1 MDFSLSSEQTL
12 LQDSLDR
19 LLAGAAPLAR
29 TRRFA
34 EQGEARAT
42 DVWAAFVALGGAGL
56 IIDERHGGAGLTLLD
71 AALVAEVLG
80 RHVAPL
86 PYLASAVLVPAALA
100 WAGSEAQ
107 RGEWLPRIAGGA
119 CVASAALSELCGAR
133 ENAGIDMI
141 RGRLSGRALF
151 VLDFEADIVLVA
163 ARDGSLHL
171 VDAAASGLTRERL
184 ITIDRTRHVGELRF
198 DNVIAECLP
207 GSIDGAVARRLID
220 LGRVILAADT
230 LGAAQHMQD
239 AAVAYAGQREQ
250 FGRLIGS
257 FQAVKHL
264 CAEMAV
270 ALEPCRALMWYAAHA
285 QDALPDEAR
294 VMAAHVKAHTAEVGK
309 FVAKTA
315 TEVHGGVGFT
325 DILGLHYWFKRIGL
339 NRQLLGSPER
349 ARHDAAVAQ
358 GLAG

>member
-1 MDFSLSSEQTL
+1 MDFSLSPEQVL

-19 LLAGAAPLAR
+19 MLAEHAPLVR

-34 EQGEARAT
+34 EQAETRAA
-42 DVWAAFVALGGAGL
+42 DVWAAFVELGAPGL
-56 IIDERHGGAGLTLLD
+56 IIDERHGGAGLSLLD

-80 RHVAPL
+80 RHVAPV
-86 PYLASAVLVPAALA
+86 PYIASCVLLPAALA
-100 WAGSEAQ
+100 WAGSDAQ
-107 RGEWLPRIAGGA
+107 RAEWLPRLAGGTR
-119 CVASAALSELCGAR
+119 VGGAALSELCGSR
-133 ENAGIDMI
+133 EDAGVEVVA
-141 RGRLSGRALF
+141 GRLRGRALF
-151 VLDFEADIVLVA
+151 VIDFEADVLVVA

-171 VDAAASGLTRERL
+171 VEAGARGLERERL
-184 ITIDRTRHVGELRF
+184 VTIDRTRHVGELRF
-198 DNVIAECLP
+198 DDVAGERLP
-207 GSIDGAVARRLID
+207 GSAGGEVARRLVD
-220 LGRVILAADT
+220 VGRVMLAADT
-230 LGAAQHMQD
+230 LGAAQFMLD

-270 ALEPCRALMWYAAHA
+270 DLEPCRALLWYAAHA
-285 QDALPDEAR
+285 QDALPEEAR
-294 VMAAHVKAHTAEVGK
+294 LMACQVKAHTAEVGK

-325 DILGLHYWFKRIGL
+325 DLLGLHYWFKRIGL

-358 GLAG
+358 GLA